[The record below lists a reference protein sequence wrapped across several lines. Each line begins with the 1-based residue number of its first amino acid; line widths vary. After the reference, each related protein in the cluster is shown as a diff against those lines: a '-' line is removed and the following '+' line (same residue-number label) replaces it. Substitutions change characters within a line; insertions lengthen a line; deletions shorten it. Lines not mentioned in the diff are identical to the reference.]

1 MSTHADKQQRSNRI
15 SRQPFFNHQGAKP
28 EKSFISANPVQAKL
42 KVSKP
47 NDPHEVEAEAMA
59 DHVVARLAT
68 PAFFHTDQTPDSQL
82 HRQSEAEEEEELQTL
97 RRQPEE
103 EEEELQTLRR
113 QPEEEEEE
121 LQTLRRQPEEEEE
134 ELQTLRRQPEEEE
147 EELQTLRR
155 QPEEEEEELQ
165 TLRRQPEEEEEELQT
180 LRRQPEEEEEELQ
193 TQPEED
199 EEAVDRTPKHYRYR
213 SGVPPPF
220 PRAARTFGGSP
231 IHRFR
236 QTPAKIYPSAGLAVN
251 RQRRY
256 RSPRRTLH
264 RSATARGPPEPGPGF
279 RSHLQNSKGAGRPM
293 PATLRQ
299 PMESAFQADFSRVRL
314 HTGQRAVSM
323 SRQINAQAFT
333 HGSHIYFGQGRY
345 APESSA
351 GKHLLA
357 HELTHVVQQG
367 GAVQRRP
374 ATPGIQRKAMRSGGR
389 ITRAPPSIQRLP
401 GFIGRRLN
409 SYARYIPGY
418 TLLTVIIGYNP
429 LLGQTVARTPRNL
442 LQGFMGLAS
451 VLGIR
456 LFAKLTELGIV
467 DAAFNWVN
475 ARLQALRLN
484 VGRVE
489 RLIQQAYDRM
499 DFLRLDPIAYNRRV
513 LVNTFA
519 PLVRD
524 VRRFAGQLVDK
535 VVELIKNALRSLALG
550 LPGYRLITMIIG
562 SDPLT
567 DAPVIATTAQI
578 IAEFLTL
585 IGATQE
591 LAKMR
596 EHGALERTAAWI
608 DLQLAL
614 LNFTIAEISALFIT
628 AWNSFSIQDV
638 FNPVAAFNRVLNIFG
653 PFISRAFR
661 FARNVATTVLSFIKD
676 ALLDWLSRHAG
687 SVPGF
692 HLFTVIIGRNP
703 FTQQPVPR
711 TASNFIRGFLG
722 FVPGGEEKFQNLQQ
736 SGAIERAMTWL
747 NAQIARLNL
756 TWDMIRALF
765 TQAWNRFSITD
776 LLNPVAAFQRIVTLF
791 RAPVRRIIRFAAAVA
806 EKILEFIFEGV
817 MGAGGARV
825 LAILKRGRDT
835 FMTIINDPVA
845 FIRNLIQAMARGFRQ
860 FAGNILTH
868 LRNGLVGW
876 LLGALEGAG
885 LQLPQTFN
893 LQGII
898 SLVLQVLGITYARI
912 RPRLVRLLGE
922 ANVSRLETLF
932 GFLRTLVT
940 EGPGAAWQQIV
951 EFIQGNLREI
961 VMGAIRNWVIT
972 RVVTAAITRLAT
984 MFNPAGAVIQAI
996 LAIYNT
1002 IMFLIERINQI
1013 MAVVNS
1019 VLESVSNIAAGR
1031 LEQAAN
1037 YVEQTMARTI
1047 PVVISF
1053 LARLMG
1059 LGGIAGRIRSIIQ
1072 RIQARVD
1079 RAIDRMVDWIA
1090 RQGRRLLAGGRA
1102 VAGRARAAVA
1112 GVINW
1117 LGFRRRFSADGASH
1131 SIYFQR
1137 QGNQQRLMIASVP
1150 RPAMQF
1156 LNEYKVARN
1165 NLSGTGQQTKLQKWN
1180 QARDHVQNNIVPLA
1194 REIQQAQRNN
1204 ATAAQKE
1211 QLRQRMMQQEVQLT
1225 NLLRQLLS
1233 GERNWGRVREKYR
1246 LEGMVGTYASMPRAV
1261 SDRITPDHQPQNTVF
1276 THAASLPC
1284 FRTNLNPNSSGAQN
1298 MQRHAASRTAQGHA
1312 INLHHYRHVR
1322 GRTYGR
1328 SPTGFINNVRSQLDD
1343 TQPANLQRRIV
1354 VNLIRRELNDD
1365 VQQIRR
1371 EVGSPSNDS
1380 IWRDIYQEPQ
1390 YGTQQERD
1398 QLIQQTRGQ
1407 IRSGQGR
1414 IANQDLERFKP

>member
-1 MSTHADKQQRSNRI
+1 MSNHADKQQRSNRI
-15 SRQPFFNHQGAKP
+15 SRQPFFNQQGAKP
-28 EKSFISANPVQAKL
+28 EKSFISTNPVQAKL

-68 PAFFHTDQTPDSQL
+68 TAFFHSYQTPDSQL
-82 HRQSEAEEEEELQTL
+82 HRQSETEEEEELQTL

-103 EEEELQTLRR
+103 EEEELQA
-113 QPEEEEEE
+113 
-121 LQTLRRQPEEEEE
+121 
-134 ELQTLRRQPEEEE
+134 
-147 EELQTLRR
+147 
-155 QPEEEEEELQ
+155 
-165 TLRRQPEEEEEELQT
+165 
-180 LRRQPEEEEEELQ
+180 
-193 TQPEED
+193 QPEED

-220 PRAARTFGGSP
+220 PRAAGTFGGGP

-236 QTPAKIYPSAGLAVN
+236 QAPAKIHQSSGLAVN

-256 RSPRRTLH
+256 RSPRRALH
-264 RSATARGPPEPGPGF
+264 RSAAARGPPEPGPGF
-279 RSHLQNSKGAGRPM
+279 RSHLQNSKGAGHPM
-293 PATLRQ
+293 PSTLRQ
-299 PMESAFQADFSRVRL
+299 PMESAIQADFGSVRL
-314 HTGQRAVSM
+314 HTGQRAASM
-323 SRQINAQAFT
+323 SGQINAQAFT

-374 ATPGIQRKAMRSGGR
+374 ATPGIQRKATRSGGR

-401 GFIGRRLN
+401 DFIGRRLN

-418 TLLTVIIGYNP
+418 TLLTVLIGYNP
-429 LLGQTVARTPRNL
+429 LLGQLVARTPRNL

-451 VLGIR
+451 VLCTR
-456 LFAKLTELGIV
+456 LFDKLTELGIV
-467 DAAFNWVN
+467 DDAFNWVN
-475 ARLQALRLN
+475 VRLQALRLN
-484 VGRVE
+484 IDRVE
-489 RLIQQAYDRM
+489 RLIWQAYDRM
-499 DFLRLDPIAYNRRV
+499 DFFRLDPIAYNRRV
-513 LVNTFA
+513 LVNTFS
-519 PLVRD
+519 PLVRN
-524 VRRFAGQLVDK
+524 VRRFAGQLVDR
-535 VVELIKNALRSLALG
+535 VVEMIKNALLSTLRSLASA

-591 LAKMR
+591 LEKMR

-614 LNFTIAEISALFIT
+614 LNFNIAEISALFTT

-711 TASNFIRGFLG
+711 TASNFIRGFLS
-722 FVPGGEEKFQNLQQ
+722 FVPGGEEKFRNLQQ
-736 SGAIERAMTWL
+736 SGAIERAMAWL
-747 NAQIARLNL
+747 NVQIARLNL
-756 TWDMIRALF
+756 TWTMIRALF
-765 TQAWNRFSITD
+765 TQAWNSFSITD
-776 LLNPVAAFQRIVTLF
+776 LLDPVAAFQRIVALF

-845 FIRNLIQAMARGFRQ
+845 FIRNLIQAMVRGFRQ

-876 LLGALEGAG
+876 LLGAMEGAG

-898 SLVLQVLGITYARI
+898 SLVLQILGITYARI

-940 EGPGAAWQQIV
+940 QGPGAAWQQIA

-1019 VLESVSNIAAGR
+1019 VIESVSNIAAGR
-1031 LEQAAN
+1031 LDQAAN

-1079 RAIDRMVDWIA
+1079 SAIDRVVDWIA

-1102 VAGRARAAVA
+1102 AAGRARAAVA

-1117 LGFRRRFSADGASH
+1117 AGFRRRFSADGASH
-1131 SIYFQR
+1131 SVYFRR
-1137 QGNQQRLMIASVP
+1137 QGSQQQLIIASVP

-1156 LNEYKVARN
+1156 LNEYKAARN
-1165 NLSGTGQQTKLQKWN
+1165 NLSGTG
-1180 QARDHVQNNIVPLA
+1180 
-1194 REIQQAQRNN
+1194 QQAQRNN

-1233 GERNWGRVREKYR
+1233 GDRNWGRVREKYR

-1261 SDRITPDHQPQNTVF
+1261 SDRITPDHQPQNTAF

-1298 MQRHAASRTAQGHA
+1298 MQRHAAGRTAQGYA

-1328 SPTGFINNVRSQLDD
+1328 SPTGFINNVRSQLNN
-1343 TQPANLQRRIV
+1343 TQPADLQRRIV
-1354 VNLIRRELNDD
+1354 VNLIRGELNAD